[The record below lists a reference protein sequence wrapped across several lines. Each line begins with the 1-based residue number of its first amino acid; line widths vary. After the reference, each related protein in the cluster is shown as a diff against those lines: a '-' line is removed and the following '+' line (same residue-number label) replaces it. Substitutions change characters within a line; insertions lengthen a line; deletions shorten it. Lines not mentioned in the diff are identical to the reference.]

1 MGKLAGV
8 ALGALLVGAWSS
20 AASAQADQSLDS
32 LDMGGLRGALQQ
44 RYDAAL
50 AETTDAAIVN
60 ANDPR
65 YLWASEAKA
74 QCGIALGFTKSST
87 RDATS
92 IHKCAIAADMMT
104 RVPAPRA
111 PLPPPPPPPRV
122 TCNNNPGLVFFD
134 WDSDAVPADARQ
146 TIQFVSQNA
155 APCGW
160 RNFTVVGHAD
170 KSGSDDYN
178 LGLSRRRA
186 DAVAQLMTSMGI
198 GQGQITTD
206 AKGESQPRVPTAD
219 GVREPQNRRVEITVK

>member
-1 MGKLAGV
+1 MMGKLAGV
-8 ALGALLVGAWSS
+8 ALGVLLVGAWSS
-20 AASAQADQSLDS
+20 AASAQGDQSLDS
-32 LDMGGLRGALQQ
+32 LDMGGLKAALQL

-50 AETTDAAIVN
+50 AETNDAAIVN

-65 YLWASEAKA
+65 YLWANEAKA
-74 QCGIALGFTKSST
+74 QCGIAIGFTKSST

-92 IHKCAIAADMMT
+92 IHKCALAADMMT

-111 PLPPPPPPPRV
+111 PLPPPPPRV
-122 TCNNNPGLVFFD
+122 TCSNNPGLVFFD

-146 TIQFVSQNA
+146 TVQFVSQNA

-170 KSGSDDYN
+170 RSGSDEYN
-178 LGLSRRRA
+178 LGLSHRRA

-198 GQGQITTD
+198 AQGQITTD
-206 AKGESQPRVPTAD
+206 AKGESSPRVPTAD